1 MLFHVHRTLAEIP
14 IQLSYL
20 SLAIPY
26 RTCPQLCA
34 MFHPSLFAAELRRQ
48 ERLVHRNKLKQDP
61 ALAAQLAESRLQ
73 PVTYRE
79 ASPTLAPAIQVC
91 LALVSIIQSG
101 FCDKA
106 WSWSSNPDIRASVM
120 LKPGCLTCKLSVC
133 GLCEGRQFPCH
144 LHL

>member
-1 MLFHVHRTLAEIP
+1 MPTAV
-14 IQLSYL
+14 
-20 SLAIPY
+20 
-26 RTCPQLCA
+26 
-34 MFHPSLFAAELRRQ
+34 FHPSLFAAELRRQ

-91 LALVSIIQSG
+91 LALVSIIQSR

-106 WSWSSNPDIRASVM
+106 WSWSSNPDIRAFCNAQA
-120 LKPGCLTCKLSVC
+120 GLSDMQAVC
-133 GLCEGRQFPCH
+133 VQPL
-144 LHL
+144 

>member
-1 MLFHVHRTLAEIP
+1 
-14 IQLSYL
+14 
-20 SLAIPY
+20 
-26 RTCPQLCA
+26 
-34 MFHPSLFAAELRRQ
+34 MFYAPLFAAELRRQ

-91 LALVSIIQSG
+91 LAGISIISCG

-106 WSWSSNPDIRASVM
+106 WSWFLIQTCAHVHAFCDAQAGLSDMQAV
-120 LKPGCLTCKLSVC
+120 CLRPL
-133 GLCEGRQFPCH
+133 
-144 LHL
+144 

>member
-1 MLFHVHRTLAEIP
+1 MHRTLAVLP
-14 IQLSYL
+14 IQTGYL
-20 SLAIPY
+20 LL
-26 RTCPQLCA
+26 TFPQKLTVYIALTDHAHGCA

-91 LALVSIIQSG
+91 LAGISIIQFG

-106 WSWSSNPDIRASVM
+106 WSCSSNP
-120 LKPGCLTCKLSVC
+120 GTQTC
-133 GLCEGRQFPCH
+133 PCI
-144 LHL
+144 L